1 MNPSETPLMNLQFSL
16 NPFSIPIFLT
26 AFFFLLLF
34 KISFSKNFERVDR
47 YYTWLLISCFF
58 YSFLYAVELLGT
70 NADTIRLFYY
80 LEFVGGVFIAPF
92 LFLFVLRYS
101 DQTQLR
107 TKYIEWV
114 LFTVS
119 FFFLAMVLSNE
130 WHGLFYSNVTAKNNG
145 YFLSVALE
153 KGVFHWLYAGYNS
166 LLIISANILLV
177 RMFFSVPDLYKG
189 QVLIM
194 LFGTMVPWFAYI
206 MVVFGNYPFGLDPV
220 PFFLAISSLVLFWAL
235 YKYQLF
241 RTNPIAFKKIFEN
254 ISDGIVIFDH
264 LGDVVAINLN
274 AKKFF
279 NDLASQNPSNKTDV
293 EGYHQSFA
301 SLLNGIKATIEIS
314 IKENGECYIAYLRSI
329 NGQHK
334 EIDRFQYLIL
344 RDISDQKATEK
355 LIKANEEKMQNVNQD
370 LLRKEKM
377 LTSIAFATKEL
388 LSNRDFEIA
397 TQKAVTLIGDG
408 AGVDRAYLFENRIDE
423 NGNILS
429 SQRFEWS
436 ALGVPPEI
444 DNPNLRDLPIGM
456 FGPKV
461 NYNFLQNNSFH
472 GIVSQM
478 EQDPDLKELLQSQ
491 DILSILLIPIYVED
505 HFWGF
510 VGFDDCTHERSW
522 SDAETALL
530 ISFADSISNAIERKN
545 MEKNLIFS
553 MEQAKEASIAK
564 SEFLANMSHE
574 IRTPLNGVIGFSD
587 LLMKTHL
594 EENQK
599 GYLKSIMHSGSLLLG
614 LINDILD
621 FSKIEAGKL
630 ELSQE
635 WINVRDVA
643 SETLKIIQPIA
654 DEKKLLLKLQVLPDV
669 PNYIQGD
676 LTRIKQ
682 IIINLLSNAGK
693 FTHQGK
699 IELEIGLAES
709 HHRQEGLTAITFSVK
724 DTGIGISKEK
734 QQTIFEAFAQEDT
747 STTRK
752 YGGTGLG
759 LTICSKLLE
768 LMDSKLEL
776 ETEVGSGSKFY
787 FTLLLPS
794 AEEVSES
801 TAILEKSGLFEA
813 GEKESPASKGA
824 YKVLLV
830 DDNPVNMLLAK
841 SIVKKLLPSS
851 EIAEAYNGAE
861 AVAQY
866 KRGVPDI
873 IFMDIQMPEVS
884 GYEATKQIRVLET
897 DKRTPIIALTAGT
910 VKGEYDRC
918 IEAGMDDYLSKPV
931 LVSDIAGMIE
941 KYLGSQPIED
951 QERSISS
958 KFDEY
963 KNSDP
968 EFFRELVE
976 VSIANITK
984 LKSSLQTHFS
994 NGDLKGIKQ
1003 TGHALKGVGLN
1014 LDFQELVAVAGDTER
1029 LTEISAATELLVKGT
1044 IEEADRILALLEKEM
1059 GN

>member
-1 MNPSETPLMNLQFSL
+1 MNLQFYF
-16 NPFSIPIFLT
+16 NPFAIPIFFT
-26 AFFFLLLF
+26 ALVFLFLLR
-34 KISFSKNFERVDR
+34 ISFSKDFKLDDR
-47 YYTWLLISCFF
+47 YFTLLMLSCFL
-58 YSFLYAVELLGT
+58 YSFFYAVELLGV
-70 NADTIRLFYY
+70 NAETIRLFYY
-80 LEFVGGVFIAPF
+80 LEFIGGVFVAPF

-101 DQTQLR
+101 DQTQLINKFLER
-107 TKYIEWV
+107 L
-114 LFTVS
+114 LFACS
-119 FFFLAMVLSNE
+119 AFFLAMVLTNE
-130 WHGLFYSNVTAKNNG
+130 SHGLFYGSVSAQNNG
-145 YFLSVALE
+145 YFLAVELE
-153 KGVFHWLYAGYNS
+153 KGIFHWLYASYNS
-166 LLIISANILLV
+166 LLIIAANILLV
-177 RMFFSVPDLYKG
+177 RMLFSVPDLYKG

-194 LFGTMVPWFAYI
+194 LFGTLIPWLAYI
-206 MVVFGNYPFGLDPV
+206 LVVFGNYPFGLDPV
-220 PFFLAISSLVLFWAL
+220 PFFLAVSAIVLFWAL
-235 YKYQLF
+235 YKYRLF
-241 RTNPIAFKKIFEN
+241 RTNPIAFKTIFEN
-254 ISDGIVIFDH
+254 ISDGIIIFDRV
-264 LGDVVAINLN
+264 GDVVALNLT

-279 NDLASQNPSNKTDV
+279 QDTGIQSPSNKSDLAKFQDDLSDLV
-293 EGYHQSFA
+293 
-301 SLLNGIKATIEIS
+301 NGTKATIEIEDKIS
-314 IKENGECYIAYLRSI
+314 EKSYVVYLRTINGEHPDGD
-329 NGQHK
+329 N
-334 EIDRFQYLIL
+334 FQYLII
-344 RDISDQKATEK
+344 RDISEQKATEV
-355 LIKANEEKMQNVNQD
+355 LIKANEEKMQNVNME

-388 LSNRDFEIA
+388 LSNQDFEIA

-408 AGVDRAYLFENRIDE
+408 AGADRAYLFENRIEE

-444 DNPNLRDLPIGM
+444 NNPNLSDLPIGM
-456 FGPKV
+456 FGEKV
-461 NYNFLQNNSFH
+461 VGNFLQNNSFH

-478 EQDPDLKELLQSQ
+478 DEDPELKELLQSQ

-510 VGFDDCTHERSW
+510 VGFDDCTNERHW

-545 MEKNLIFS
+545 LEKNLIYS

-587 LLMKTHL
+587 LLMKTNL
-594 EENQK
+594 EDNQK
-599 GYLKSIMHSGSLLLG
+599 GYLKSIIQSGNLLLG

-630 ELSQE
+630 ELSQD

-643 SETLKIIQPIA
+643 AETLKIIQPVA
-654 DEKKLLLKLQVLPDV
+654 DEKKLQLKLNVDAEV
-669 PNYIQGD
+669 PKFVQGD

-682 IIINLLSNAGK
+682 ILINLLSNAGK
-693 FTHQGK
+693 FTHSGM
-699 IELEIGLAES
+699 IGLDISVDSQRSSPSRKA
-709 HHRQEGLTAITFSVK
+709 LIFSVK

-768 LMDSKLEL
+768 LMKSKLEL
-776 ETEVGSGSKFY
+776 ETEVGQGSTFF
-787 FTLLLPS
+787 FTLELPF
-794 AEEVSES
+794 AEQIEEPSLEV
-801 TAILEKSGLFEA
+801 AQAIILERE
-813 GEKESPASKGA
+813 EKETPASKGA

-851 EIAEAYNGAE
+851 EISEAYNGAE

-866 KRGVPDI
+866 KRDVPDI

-884 GYEATKQIRVLET
+884 GYEATKQIRVIEK
-897 DKRTPIIALTAGT
+897 DRHTPIVALTAGT

-941 KYLGSQPIED
+941 KYLGSQPIEE
-951 QERSISS
+951 QSQAISS

-963 KNSDP
+963 KKTDP

-976 VSIANITK
+976 VSISNISK
-984 LKSSLQTHFS
+984 LKSALHSHFDQ
-994 NGDLKGIKQ
+994 GDLKGVKQ

-1014 LDFQELVAVAGDTER
+1014 LDFQGLVQTAAEAER
-1029 LTEISAATELLVKGT
+1029 LTEITQSAASLVNAT
-1044 IEEADRILALLEKEM
+1044 IEEANRILALLEKELK
-1059 GN
+1059 